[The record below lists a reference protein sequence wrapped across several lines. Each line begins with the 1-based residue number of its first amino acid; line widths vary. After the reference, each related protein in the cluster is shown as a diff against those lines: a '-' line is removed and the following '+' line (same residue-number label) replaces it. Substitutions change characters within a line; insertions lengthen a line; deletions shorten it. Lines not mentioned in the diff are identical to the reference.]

1 MKRWLRYRV
10 ALSALLGLIIPG
22 AGQMAAAADS
32 GTIRVTEPPR
42 QFRSGPSVHGPITV
56 TYEPSMMRMKAV
68 LCPSFRFSTG
78 ILFGCANIETGR
90 GCAITLWSGLKRTP
104 ALRAAI
110 EAHERAHC
118 RGWGADHAGAIVRSY
133 HVGKSF
139 FAAAHEESNAH
150 TAER

>member
-1 MKRWLRYRV
+1 MKRAYWRGV
-10 ALSALLGLIIPG
+10 ALLLLVGLGVTG
-22 AGQMAAAADS
+22 AAAIAAAADS

-42 QFRSGPSVHGPITV
+42 QFRSGPSVYGPITV
-56 TYEPSMMRMKAV
+56 TYEPSMGRMKTV

-90 GCAITLWSGLKRTP
+90 GCAVTLWAGLKRAP

-110 EAHERAHC
+110 EAHEIAHC
-118 RGWGADHAGAIVRSY
+118 RGWGPEHPGAIIRAYNVGRS
-133 HVGKSF
+133 F
-139 FAAAHEESNAH
+139 MATAREESNVY